1 MTVSSLSHILCVFIW
16 QVGVCFGWWVNFFLL
31 YLSSVNLR
39 ALSFLKKEEDHNLR
53 TRKEHSMQCALSY
66 NGFASVIS
74 AFWNS
79 LKYCFFSLYLNP
91 TNGYHYH
98 RSTSARTNHT
108 SEKRHLYSDTLLFSF
123 LITEKTSNQY
133 PLSQNSERLPSF
145 SLIFQPLPPNTKIT
159 ASPITTNQN
168 LKCEPQNQPNK
179 I

>member
-1 MTVSSLSHILCVFIW
+1 
-16 QVGVCFGWWVNFFLL
+16 
-31 YLSSVNLR
+31 
-39 ALSFLKKEEDHNLR
+39 
-53 TRKEHSMQCALSY
+53 MQCALSY

-108 SEKRHLYSDTLLFSF
+108 SENRHLYSDTLLFSF

-179 I
+179 IQSNLSVLSNLSTFKFLQFIICTGNQWMKGHQINLK